1 MDFELISV
9 LGRDVVENLQQQRER
24 KPRYAPFVST
34 NLLVSWGNVVY
45 QQIDI
50 SVFFILAVNTKF
62 PN

>member
-24 KPRYAPFVST
+24 NVVYAPFVST

-45 QQIDI
+45 
-50 SVFFILAVNTKF
+50 
-62 PN
+62 